1 MSAITTT
8 PAGASPMSSGHWQRM
23 NQKMPDSAHASTRAA
38 QIGGQPA
45 STAARYPRRARC
57 PAPSTPSLV
66 LPPRA
71 AMPPTGTHRPT
82 AGRAATAASVSAASR
97 SARLVAACY
106 ALLVSCCQV
115 DCCKCCCKDS
125 RSRGISQIL
134 HRASRVYGDTL
145 DRGAAHWPGHVFTAV
160 ARRARGRGR
169 RSRVVGGCQWE

>member
-66 LPPRA
+66 LLFIHLGPQCRPQARTA
-71 AMPPTGTHRPT
+71 PQQDEQPQQHR
-82 AGRAATAASVSAASR
+82 SSFKKED
-97 SARLVAACY
+97 
-106 ALLVSCCQV
+106 Q
-115 DCCKCCCKDS
+115 
-125 RSRGISQIL
+125 
-134 HRASRVYGDTL
+134 
-145 DRGAAHWPGHVFTAV
+145 
-160 ARRARGRGR
+160 GRG
-169 RSRVVGGCQWE
+169 